1 MIKLFFNPFTKPL
14 FPGQINNFLITVIAF
29 FRKIGYNI
37 DVCGCTCLEVKGL
50 IGGKIG
56 LWEILV
62 VLVVALVI
70 FGPNKLPEMGRS
82 IGNGLKEFRKATKDL
97 KDSISL
103 SDNETDKSS

>member
-1 MIKLFFNPFTKPL
+1 M
-14 FPGQINNFLITVIAF
+14 
-29 FRKIGYNI
+29 
-37 DVCGCTCLEVKGL
+37 

-56 LWEILV
+56 LWEILL
-62 VLVVALVI
+62 VLVVALII

-103 SDNETDKSS
+103 NDNETDGSS